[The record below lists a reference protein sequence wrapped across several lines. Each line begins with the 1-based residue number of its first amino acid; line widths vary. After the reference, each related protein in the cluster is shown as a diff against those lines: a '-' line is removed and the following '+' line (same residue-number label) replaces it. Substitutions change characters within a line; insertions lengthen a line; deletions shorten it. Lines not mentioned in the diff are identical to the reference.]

1 MNASRVFTLEQV
13 QVECMEVPTCEY
25 DYILTGRKEV
35 GLSTASKQK
44 EFLGLQ
50 KRGSKKFVSCGPLL
64 KKEGVIKIP
73 PAANYLDGDTVT
85 FSCKPKYFLHGD
97 PVRTC
102 HNGTWS
108 PGWWVWCRD
117 RNLEYALKWMTALL
131 SIFGIVLV
139 FVIFF
144 CILWSIRRRKEAD
157 AIEAGKVRKY
167 RNRNN
172 PSQPTTRTISRT
184 TSTTRGGVKRDA
196 QTPSFSTGNG
206 AAAVASRRISY
217 TNNEL
222 PNQEFRVC

>member
-1 MNASRVFTLEQV
+1 VDLYS
-13 QVECMEVPTCEY
+13 
-25 DYILTGRKEV
+25 
-35 GLSTASKQK
+35 
-44 EFLGLQ
+44 
-50 KRGSKKFVSCGPLL
+50 

-97 PVRTC
+97 AVRTC

-139 FVIFF
+139 FTIFF

-167 RNRNN
+167 RNRNHSG
-172 PSQPTTRTISRT
+172 PPPTRTVSRTIST
-184 TSTTRGGVKRDA
+184 ATRVKRDA
-196 QTPSFSTGNG
+196 PSFSTSNG
-206 AAAVASRRISY
+206 AASTRISY
-217 TNNEL
+217 T
-222 PNQEFRVC
+222 PNGHNPDLRPQHPTPPTDFPQNASPYGPDIFVPKRQIFQSSAI